1 MAGIVVFLWATL
13 TERSAT
19 PHPARRQGDLDHECL
34 RGAYSH
40 VDTLGRETME
50 RMGRVLAT

>member
-19 PHPARRQGDLDHECL
+19 PHPARRLGDLDHECL

>member
-19 PHPARRQGDLDHECL
+19 PHPARRVGDLDHECL
-34 RGAYSH
+34 RGA
-40 VDTLGRETME
+40 DTLGRETME